1 MPGPLPV
8 SILIPGHAE
17 REEGARWSGG
27 GANVDRFWGRSHFI
41 AKEGKRSCL
50 HLREAGP
57 SFLRGGVVCL
67 HSQDKT
73 WRGLFLYKEK
83 TNYVKS

>member
-8 SILIPGHAE
+8 SVLIPGHAE

-27 GANVDRFWGRSHFI
+27 GANVDCFWGRSHLLL
-41 AKEGKRSCL
+41 KEGNRPCL

-67 HSQDKT
+67 HSQDKLGEASFYIK
-73 WRGLFLYKEK
+73 R
-83 TNYVKS
+83 TNYVRS